1 MHISIGQEIEV
12 IRNEVGGVIEIHHI
26 RMTGQEHA
34 YCLECGCRTYRHLT
48 RRIELKH
55 FSLAGTLVSLSVEYE
70 INRCPVCGRI
80 YRQKIPFK
88 QKGFRCTQLFYRSVV
103 YMVATCKMT
112 LTAPTGKPVGF
123 WWIGLHHVRT
133 PFSGFGTR
141 AAAQAPE
148 LPAKHPAGHISDRLL
163 PFGMERQSAPP
174 YYIHLPSDS

>member
-1 MHISIGQEIEV
+1 MKCTSVGQEIEV

-55 FSLAGTLVSLSVEYE
+55 FSLAGTLISLSVEYE

-141 AAAQAPE
+141 AAAQ
-148 LPAKHPAGHISDRLL
+148 ST
-163 PFGMERQSAPP
+163 
-174 YYIHLPSDS
+174 